1 MAKKK
6 TEISEDEK
14 KAKKAKRMEALKNR
28 PEGQRSNSK
37 QIDLIDL
44 GNGNTLKSFG
54 YPVSAKREHVGVLVT
69 TVIEDAKGNPIST
82 STSWVPGNLTIKAK
96 KGHGVITGVKE
107 KKDKDSSEEK
117 TDVPEKETKKKSKKK
132 ED

>member
-28 PEGQRSNSK
+28 PEGQRTNSK

-107 KKDKDSSEEK
+107 KKGKDEEAEEEASAK
-117 TDVPEKETKKKSKKK
+117 DTKKKSKKK